1 MKGQPRRLVRF
12 LEGAFPKDTEFITG
26 FTTRNV
32 YSMKGKNKDYIFDRL
47 ENGSSKEFMRNGYTA
62 LPISH

>member
-1 MKGQPRRLVRF
+1 MSEHWISYLIM
-12 LEGAFPKDTEFITG
+12 AAYMIFILAVG
-26 FTTRNV
+26 I
-32 YSMKGKNKDYIFDRL
+32 SMKGKNKDYIFDRL